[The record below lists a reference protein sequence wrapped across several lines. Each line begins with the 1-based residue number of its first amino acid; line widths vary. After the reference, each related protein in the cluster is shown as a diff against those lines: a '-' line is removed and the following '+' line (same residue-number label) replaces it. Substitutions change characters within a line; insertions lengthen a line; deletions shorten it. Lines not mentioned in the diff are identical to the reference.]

1 MRASSQDSTIEASGV
16 RLPPRLL
23 PRTFR
28 RPKSEPRPHNSAA
41 PAGIEVP
48 GREIHFAGR
57 VILFLEGD
65 ETDSVYQLVDGTVML
80 YKLMPDGRRQIVELL
95 RAGDVFGFSPSG
107 IHECSAESLVAGT
120 CVVYKR
126 ADLEHSPAFTRRMN
140 ERMQAQLCAMHG
152 HAILLGRKT
161 AMERIASFLMRCV
174 PGRGGYNCLAPAPS
188 HEHAGVRLVMTRHEI
203 ADFLGLTIETV
214 SRCLS
219 KLKRRGA
226 ISIDRPD
233 EIIVNDVCRMCR
245 LTGTEATCQ
254 R

>member
-1 MRASSQDSTIEASGV
+1 MRPSIPTSAIHDSTV
-16 RLPPRLL
+16 QLPPSLL
-23 PRTFR
+23 PKALRRAKLAARTHAG
-28 RPKSEPRPHNSAA
+28 SADTEP
-41 PAGIEVP
+41 G

-65 ETDSVYQLVDGTVML
+65 ETDSIFQLVDGTVML

-120 CVVYKR
+120 CIVYKR
-126 ADLEHSPAFTRRMN
+126 TDI
-140 ERMQAQLCAMHG
+140 ERSATLTQTVNQHVQAQLCAMHG

-161 AMERIASFLMRCV
+161 AMERIATFLMRCV
-174 PGRGGYNCLAPAPS
+174 PGRGGYRCLAPAPS
-188 HEHAGVRLVMTRHEI
+188 AERAGVRLNMTRHEI

-226 ISIDRPD
+226 ISIDKPD

-245 LTGTEATCQ
+245 LTGTEATC
-254 R
+254 RR

>member
-1 MRASSQDSTIEASGV
+1 MRASSQDSTIEASRV

-23 PRTFR
+23 PRALR
-28 RPKSEPRPHNSAA
+28 RPKSEARPHNSAGPVGTEA
-41 PAGIEVP
+41 L

-65 ETDSVYQLVDGTVML
+65 ETDSIYQLVDGIVML

-95 RAGDVFGFSPSG
+95 RAGDVFGFSPSAF
-107 IHECSAESLVAGT
+107 HECSAESLVAGT

-126 ADLEHSPAFTRRMN
+126 ADLEHAPAFLQRMN
-140 ERMQAQLCAMHG
+140 ERMQAQLCAMHA

>member
-1 MRASSQDSTIEASGV
+1 MTASIQDSAVQFKT
-16 RLPPRLL
+16 RLFLKPA
-23 PRTFR
+23 
-28 RPKSEPRPHNSAA
+28 PKTRAA
-41 PAGIEVP
+41 RHPIIAPQDAKGL
-48 GREIHFAGR
+48 GREVHFAGR

-65 ETDSVYQLVDGTVML
+65 ETDSVYQLVDGSVML

-95 RAGDVFGFSPSG
+95 RPGDVFGFSPAA
-107 IHECSAESLVAGT
+107 IHQCSAESLVAGT
-120 CVVYKR
+120 CIVYQR
-126 ADLEHSPAFTRRMN
+126 ADLDHSPALMQDMN
-140 ERMQAQLCAMHG
+140 DRMQAQLCAMHA

-161 AMERIASFLMRCV
+161 AMERIASFLMHCV
-174 PGRGGYNCLAPAPS
+174 PGRGGYLCLAPAPS
-188 HEHAGVRLVMTRHEI
+188 VERAGVRLIMTRHEI

-226 ISIDRPD
+226 ISIDKPD
-233 EIIVNDVCRMCR
+233 EIIVNDVCRMCQ